1 MKKKKLGWYVN
12 PSRNDLSKAI
22 QELFYSKK
30 EDLEEMG
37 SKAKKI
43 INKNFD
49 WNETSEKIM
58 KEIKILYNE
67 N

>member
-1 MKKKKLGWYVN
+1 
-12 PSRNDLSKAI
+12 
-22 QELFYSKK
+22 
-30 EDLEEMG
+30 MG
-37 SKAKKI
+37 FKAKKI

-58 KEIKILYNE
+58 NEIKILYNK